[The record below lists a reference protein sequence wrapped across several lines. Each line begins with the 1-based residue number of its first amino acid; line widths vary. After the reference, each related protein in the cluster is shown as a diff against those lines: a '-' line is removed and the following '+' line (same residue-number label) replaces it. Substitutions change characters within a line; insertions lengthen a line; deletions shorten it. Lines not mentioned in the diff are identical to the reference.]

1 MISVCG
7 WCKTVLKEKEPI
19 EDKSETHGI
28 CGSCLN
34 EWKLQKEDADKP
46 EDDEPCPNVYYN
58 EI

>member
-7 WCKTVLKEKEPI
+7 WCKTVLEVKPPF

-34 EWKLQKEDADKP
+34 EWKLQGENAIKD
-46 EDDEPCPNVYYN
+46 DDEPVPNVYYN